1 MTDINKAIKPVESL
15 TITPLNEG
23 SQLKANNYIQ
33 LKIGASDL
41 NMWLVNNSYLKFDL
55 YAWRKAYKLQTA
67 AVKKSINDK
76 AWLTTDTDT
85 KVNKTYIRN
94 ANNIF
99 RSIEILYGGDT
110 IYNQPYNIEQ
120 NVIKQLYY
128 GESYMEANYATF
140 TTSKM
145 IKEGIDYLG
154 LSNGEFANFT
164 DASDVVSGVDDAN
177 VGKDETAQIIKDIMI
192 PVNQLMPIFSDCT
205 SDGFPVKNLKSQ
217 IEIRLYIAEPYRY
230 LVDYDDKINDF
241 TDDLKV
247 KEGAAKAEFN
257 GVTIRDRFG
266 SDRIELKNVK
276 MYCSHYIANQSE
288 SAVIDDKINNSGLK
302 LRYQMVHS
310 SLRQMNKI
318 NMGNNNLPFTN
329 STENVKS
336 IMLYCHK
343 QDISPT
349 IMYRPY
355 INSLYIKFGSNQL
368 PFQPIAGD
376 SMSTPHEFKFTS
388 DDVLN
393 NIDTYFSET
402 NDDFNKCYRYTTAP
416 SQSKAASDVT
426 KKTYQNQRTPL
437 SVPESTFV
445 MMGANYVNSPGDLGS
460 NSSRWNSQYQASFM
474 GNIED
479 DTKLTY
485 VLAITTDYGLIL
497 KDGDIKTINL

>member
-55 YAWRKAYKLQTA
+55 KYTRAAYATTGITTDA
-67 AVKKSINDK
+67 AVSKS
-76 AWLTTDTDT
+76 
-85 KVNKTYIRN
+85 YIRN

-99 RSIEILYGGDT
+99 RSVEVLYGGDT
-110 IYNQPYNIEQ
+110 IYSQPYNIEQ

-140 TTSKM
+140 TTVKM
-145 IKEGIDYLG
+145 IKEGIAYLE
-154 LSNGEFANFT
+154 LDNGSVGTVTIDGASVKGVEELDEANAKT
-164 DASDVVSGVDDAN
+164 
-177 VGKDETAQIIKDIMI
+177 IKDIMI
-192 PVNQLMPIFSDCT
+192 PINQLIPIFSDCT

-230 LVDYDDKINDF
+230 IVDYNPNDPCDFSDKIY
-241 TDDLKV
+241 V
-247 KEGAAKAEFN
+247 GADAVTMGTKNGIKA
-257 GVTIRDRFG
+257 RFG
-266 SDRIELKNVK
+266 SDRIELQNVK

-288 SAVIDDKINNSGLK
+288 SAVIDDKINNSGMK
-302 LRYQMVHS
+302 FRYQMVHS
-310 SLRQMNKI
+310 SLRQMNRI
-318 NMGNNNLPFTN
+318 NEGNNNLPFTN

-343 QDISPT
+343 QDLSPSL
-349 IMYRPY
+349 MYRPY
-355 INSLYIKFGSNQL
+355 INGLYIKFGSNQL

-376 SMSTPHEFKFTS
+376 SMTTPHEFKFTS

-402 NDDFNKCYRYTTAP
+402 NDDFNRCYRYVDGP
-416 SQSKAASDVT
+416 KSDAT
-426 KKTYQNQRTPL
+426 SHEREAIA
-437 SVPESTFV
+437 VPESTFV
-445 MMGANYVNSPGDLGS
+445 MMGANYVNNPGDLGS

-474 GNIED
+474 GNIRD

-485 VLAITTDYGLIL
+485 VLAIITDYGLIL
-497 KDGDIKTINL
+497 KDGDMKTINL

>member
-33 LKIGASDL
+33 FKIGASDL

-55 YAWRKAYKLQTA
+55 KYTRSAYIATGITTDA
-67 AVKKSINDK
+67 AVSKS
-76 AWLTTDTDT
+76 
-85 KVNKTYIRN
+85 YIRN

-99 RSIEILYGGDT
+99 RSVEVLYGGDT
-110 IYNQPYNIEQ
+110 IYSQPYNIEQ

-140 TTSKM
+140 TTVKM
-145 IKEGIDYLG
+145 IKEGTAYLE
-154 LSNGEFANFT
+154 LDNGSVT
-164 DASDVVSGVDDAN
+164 MTTSSGGSSTPTVNA
-177 VGKDETAQIIKDIMI
+177 GTEKTIKDIMI
-192 PVNQLMPIFSDCT
+192 PINQLIPIFSDCT

-230 LVDYDDKINDF
+230 IVDYNPNAPYDFSDKIYVED
-241 TDDLKV
+241 KAV
-247 KEGAAKAEFN
+247 KMDYQNEIKARYPSSS
-257 GVTIRDRFG
+257 V
-266 SDRIELKNVK
+266 ELENVK

-343 QDISPT
+343 QDLSPSL
-349 IMYRPY
+349 MYRPY

-376 SMSTPHEFKFTS
+376 SMTTPHEFKFTS

-402 NDDFNKCYRYTTAP
+402 NDDFNRCYRYVDGP
-416 SQSKAASDVT
+416 KSDAT
-426 KKTYQNQRTPL
+426 SHKRNAIA
-437 SVPESTFV
+437 VPESTFV

-497 KDGDIKTINL
+497 KDGDMKTINL